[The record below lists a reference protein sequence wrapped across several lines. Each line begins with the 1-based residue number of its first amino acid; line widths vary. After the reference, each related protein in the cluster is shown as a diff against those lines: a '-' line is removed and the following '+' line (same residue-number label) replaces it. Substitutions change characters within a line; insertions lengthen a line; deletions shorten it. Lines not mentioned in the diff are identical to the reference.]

1 MKRNITILLYI
12 IVFLGCISCSKQ
24 ETLTNQMKA
33 KDVQLMIDSIS
44 APAILYIKKQSKEDF
59 EKRLIIELPFKIDS
73 LLKIKQSQRYAD
85 TLKK

>member
-1 MKRNITILLYI
+1 MKMALLKLQQIRSDGVGYI
-12 IVFLGCISCSKQ
+12 DHRDLYFGKFNYRARVHMIGAYLCSYATK
-24 ETLTNQMKA
+24 
-33 KDVQLMIDSIS
+33 
-44 APAILYIKKQSKEDF
+44 KEDF

>member
-1 MKRNITILLYI
+1 
-12 IVFLGCISCSKQ
+12 
-24 ETLTNQMKA
+24 MKA

-44 APAILYIKKQSKEDF
+44 ASAILYIKKQSKEDF

>member
-1 MKRNITILLYI
+1 MKRNITILLYS

-44 APAILYIKKQSKEDF
+44 TPAISYIKKQSKEDF